1 MTFKPHQNTS
11 QYKKG
16 NPTENHKQK
25 KFTPWTDENTAQH
38 PKPQNHLTD
47 VASAKQPNPLP
58 KLQQHTKP
66 NTALLSFLF
75 REEKSKVTHRTCS

>member
-16 NPTENHKQK
+16 NPTEYHKQK
-25 KFTPWTDENTAQH
+25 KFTPWTDENTVQH

-47 VASAKQPNPLP
+47 VPLQNSQILFPNHNSTPNLTQHYSLSSLERKIAK
-58 KLQQHTKP
+58 
-66 NTALLSFLF
+66 
-75 REEKSKVTHRTCS
+75 